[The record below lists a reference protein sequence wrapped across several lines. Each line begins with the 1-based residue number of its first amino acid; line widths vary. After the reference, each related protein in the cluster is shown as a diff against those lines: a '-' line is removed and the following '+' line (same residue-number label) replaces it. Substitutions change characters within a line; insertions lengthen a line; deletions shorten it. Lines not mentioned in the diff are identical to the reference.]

1 MCAAQTDVQA
11 PSPSRNSL
19 MRPKP
24 ALDSRI
30 LRVLIWGVASR
41 TDNHDNND
49 GGVQAYRHQA
59 HEIDERPQAAPPG
72 IPYDVH
78 LFGWNV
84 NDENMR
90 SEASE

>member
-1 MCAAQTDVQA
+1 VQTDVQA

-19 MRPKP
+19 MRPTT

-30 LRVLIWGVASR
+30 LGVVLIWGDASR
-41 TDNHDNND
+41 TYHHDNND

-72 IPYDVH
+72 IPYDIH

-84 NDENMR
+84 NNENMR
-90 SEASE
+90 SKASE